1 MDFSSLNTLL
11 PKFWTEKK
19 CGKHDG
25 LANQHGMLLTK
36 NLLVKPEDLFE
47 QLEKNTFT
55 FKNFS
60 KIPWSDFLS
69 RAKLAEYL
77 KPNYIEDA
85 MNVTTARPAIGKGE
99 FLFASCFSNI
109 GFSSV
114 KGDLVDMNTGDN
126 IEFKGIRSTL
136 SGDGKK
142 YRQMN
147 KSLIYSI
154 FSIFNTGTQFDHFN
168 RDCAKE
174 IDRLLR
180 VNPEKITAV
189 LKLLQN
195 IADSNERVAQEFTRL
210 YRMKPDIFNVVGAM
224 QLYIYMAIQKA
235 SFLLMTNEQGF
246 CCFSRPDDIISAYNI
261 IESIKLSSWETGN
274 RAMTVGI

>member
-25 LANQHGMLLTK
+25 LAAQHGMLLMK

-47 QLEKNTFT
+47 QLEKNRFT
-55 FKNFS
+55 FGNLA
-60 KIPWSDFLS
+60 KIQWSEFLN

-77 KPNYIEDA
+77 KPNYINDA
-85 MNVTTARPAIGKGE
+85 LNVTTARPAIGKGE
-99 FLFASCFSNI
+99 FLFASCFANI
-109 GFSSV
+109 GFNPG

-136 SGDGKK
+136 SGDGKE

-147 KSLIYSI
+147 KSLMYSI
-154 FSIFNTGTQFDHFN
+154 FSLFNTSTQFDHFN
-168 RDCAKE
+168 RDSARE
-174 IDRLLR
+174 LDRLLR
-180 VNPEKITAV
+180 IQPEKTYNV

-195 IADSNERVAQEFTRL
+195 ISNASDKVANEFTRL
-210 YRMKPDIFNVVGAM
+210 YKMKNDIFNVAGAM
-224 QLYIYMAIQKA
+224 QLHIYMTLQRAT
-235 SFLLMTNEQGF
+235 FLVMTNEQGF
-246 CCFSRPDDIISAYNI
+246 CCFNKPTDAMSAYNI
-261 IESIKLSSWETGN
+261 ITSIKLSSWETGN
-274 RAMTVGI
+274 RAMTIGI

>member
-25 LANQHGMLLTK
+25 LAVQHGMLLMK

-47 QLEKNTFT
+47 QIEKNTFT
-55 FKNFS
+55 FGTFT
-60 KIPWSDFLS
+60 KIPWSEFLS

-85 MNVTTARPAIGKGE
+85 LNVTTARPAIGKGE

-109 GFSSV
+109 GFNPG
-114 KGDLVDMNTGDN
+114 KGDLVDMNTGNN

-136 SGDGKK
+136 SGDGKE

-147 KSLIYSI
+147 RSLMYSV
-154 FSIFNTGTQFDHFN
+154 FSLFNTGTQFDHFN

-174 IDRLLR
+174 LDRLLR
-180 VNPEKITAV
+180 VQPEKIYNV

-195 IADSNERVAQEFTRL
+195 ISNANDKVA
-210 YRMKPDIFNVVGAM
+210 MN
-224 QLYIYMAIQKA
+224 
-235 SFLLMTNEQGF
+235 LLAF
-246 CCFSRPDDIISAYNI
+246 
-261 IESIKLSSWETGN
+261 IK
-274 RAMTVGI
+274 